1 MAEIRRSFTVDKP
14 PGVVVDYLRDFARA
28 QEWDPGTL
36 ACTRL
41 DSGPVRE
48 GSTWHNVSL
57 FLGRRAE
64 LTYRLAR
71 ERSDRLTFVGEN
83 RSATSVDDLTFQPA
97 GAGTHVTYHAD
108 IRLRGAARLADPLVR
123 VALARMAGGV
133 VARMSQV
140 INAL

>member
-28 QEWDPGTL
+28 QDWDPGTL

-48 GSTWHNVSL
+48 GSTWHNVSQ

-64 LTYRLAR
+64 LTYRLVR
-71 ERSDRLTFVGEN
+71 EHPDRLTFVGEN

-97 GAGTHVTYHAD
+97 GSGTRVTYQAD

-123 VALARMAGGV
+123 LALTRMAGGV

>member
-28 QEWDPGTL
+28 QDWDPGTL

-48 GSTWHNVSL
+48 GSTWHNVSQ

-64 LTYRLAR
+64 LTYRLVR
-71 ERSDRLTFVGEN
+71 EHPDRLTFVGEN
-83 RSATSVDDLTFQPA
+83 RSATSVDDLTFRPA
-97 GAGTHVTYHAD
+97 GSGTRVTYQAD

-123 VALARMAGGV
+123 LALTRMAGGV